1 MSLKQYQHYCC
12 HSILPCSEPCSI
24 QKWPKKRCRDWNLSI
39 TFRKRAVLVMSDFF
53 CHLRAPY
60 SLSCVMAALCTD
72 QIGRIN
78 VTFFF
83 LIIFFK
89 DCEIRPKEA
98 SCLYFC
104 CNFTPRLYL
113 AFHAISNGSLNDFDG
128 TPWSLWRHVRRS
140 LLLQVAKKN
149 KTLSWKDG
157 VEWCVL

>member
-39 TFRKRAVLVMSDFF
+39 TFRKCAVLVMADFF
-53 CHLRAPY
+53 ATSEPHIAFPVLWQLCAQY
-60 SLSCVMAALCTD
+60 TAQTKSDALTS
-72 QIGRIN
+72 RF
-78 VTFFF
+78 V
-83 LIIFFK
+83 FFK

-104 CNFTPRLYL
+104 CNFTPCLYL

-128 TPWSLWRHVRRS
+128 TPRSLWRQVRRS
-140 LLLQVAKKN
+140 LLLQVAKKT

-157 VEWCVL
+157 AEWCVL